1 MHTHRP
7 SSPYRLVCLSI
18 LSLLLLIG
26 CADESTSERTSPAAE
41 PQART
46 RDSAATD
53 APPVAD
59 DTAETTS
66 PNDTAQAT
74 LAADSSAAARPLP
87 TARRYNIES
96 GVVELKSN
104 VGSQRQ
110 QIYFDDYG
118 AKEAVHVITEGSGTT
133 NTTIVVNAGGSS
145 VVYDPEKKAGTRADL
160 SDALSQLGLGGIPNL
175 GSLDERMKR
184 ELKYRPIAGRTIL
197 GRKADGA
204 SIEVVGTPL
213 KIWTYEGIP
222 LRMEATMQGNALVV
236 EATSLKTDVAI
247 PASRFVV
254 PSDVKLRDLKTNP

>member
-1 MHTHRP
+1 MYLT
-7 SSPYRLVCLSI
+7 VFTLSV
-18 LSLLLLIG
+18 LAG
-26 CADESTSERTSPAAE
+26 CADESTSERTTPYAE
-41 PQART
+41 PSART
-46 RDSAATD
+46 HYSAAT
-53 APPVAD
+53 ATPPVAD
-59 DTAETTS
+59 DTARTS
-66 PNDTAQAT
+66 APNDTVQAT
-74 LAADSSAAARPLP
+74 LASDSSAAARPAP

-96 GVVELKSN
+96 GIVELKSN

-118 AKEAVHVITEGSGTT
+118 AREAVHVITEGSGTT

-145 VVYDPEKKAGTRADL
+145 VVYDPEKKAGTRVDL

-175 GSLDERMKR
+175 GSLDERMKS
-184 ELKYRPIAGRTIL
+184 ELKYRPIPGRTIL

-236 EATSLKTDVAI
+236 EATSLKTNVSI

-254 PSDVKLRDLKTNP
+254 PDDVELRDLKTKP